1 MRGTRREV
9 ENGGGGGAG
18 RRGVWGEVEGS
29 AGVER
34 AWLPLPAVTS
44 ATLCAGWLLLL
55 LGG

>member
-9 ENGGGGGAG
+9 ENGGGGEAG
-18 RRGVWGEVEGS
+18 RRGVWGEVGFS
-29 AGVER
+29 RVER

-44 ATLCAGWLLLL
+44 ATHCAGWLLLL